1 MKIDVLVAEIG
12 STTTVVNA
20 FKDID
25 TEHPVFWAQGQ
36 APTSVLE
43 GDVRIGLQG
52 AITDLCKKKGI
63 ESLEYD
69 EMLATSSAA
78 GGLKMT
84 VHGLVYDMTARAAKE
99 AALGAGGIIHYITA
113 GKLRRTDLAK
123 IKEIHPNL
131 ILIAGGVD
139 YGERDTAID
148 NAEKIRSLGLK
159 VPVIYAGNC
168 ENQEEM
174 KLIFDEESGQKLYNV
189 ENVYPKIDELNVE
202 PCRKVIQEA
211 FEEHITGAPGM
222 EHVRDMV
229 NGPIIPTPGAVMECT
244 KLLYECIGD
253 LVVLDVGGATTDVHS
268 VATESDQVARIMT
281 APEPKAKRTVEGDL
295 GVYVNRMKVIESM
308 GEEKLREK
316 CEKAGIDPDKALESY
331 VAIPKNDEERKL
343 VEILTEE
350 AVMKA
355 MERHAGQIRYVYG
368 PSGRSSV
375 AEGKD
380 LTQVKYIV
388 GTGGALTRL
397 PHRVEIMKK
406 IAGHDETG
414 MRLFPTSHAEILV
427 DNDYIMAS
435 LGVLSKKHREGAKK
449 LLEQSLGISFP
460 EKRVGLERQ
469 LAENGEKSQ
478 GKNEEG
484 MPAVFAKLNEEL
496 AEKDAKRE
504 DLIRHIEECEAEGYD
519 MTVYREDLGLP
530 LPEKKPE
537 TCDHN
542 CGACGRTSCRQ
553 RKR

>member
-84 VHGLVYDMTARAAKE
+84 VHGLVYDMTARAANE
-99 AALGAGGIIHYITA
+99 AALGEGGIIHYITA

-435 LGVLSKKHREGAKK
+435 LGVLSKEHREGAKK

-469 LAENGEKSQ
+469 LAEKGENRQ
-478 GKNEEG
+478 GKNEKG
-484 MPAVFAKLNEEL
+484 MPAVFAQLNEEL

-504 DLIRHIEECEAEGYD
+504 ELIRHIEECEAEGYD
-519 MTVYREDLGLP
+519 MTVYREDLGLS

-537 TCDHN
+537 TCDRN
-542 CGACGRTSCRQ
+542 CGTCGRTSCRQ